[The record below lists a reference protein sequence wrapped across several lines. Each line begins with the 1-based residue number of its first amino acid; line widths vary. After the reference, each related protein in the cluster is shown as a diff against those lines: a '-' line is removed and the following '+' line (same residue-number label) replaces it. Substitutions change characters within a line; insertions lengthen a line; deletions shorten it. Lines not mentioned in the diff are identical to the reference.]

1 MDEKQVIEYVRNKLP
16 DDVTITAVA
25 EFFKVF
31 GDATPAKIKSCPSVK
46 ELFVNQ
52 KTEKD
57 VRRNYA
63 EE

>member
-31 GDATPAKIKSCPSVK
+31 GDATRAKIMSCLARLP
-46 ELFVNQ
+46 
-52 KTEKD
+52 
-57 VRRNYA
+57 R
-63 EE
+63 

>member
-31 GDATPAKIKSCPSVK
+31 GDATRAKIMSCLAVRD
-46 ELFVNQ
+46 LFVN
-52 KTEKD
+52 EI
-57 VRRNYA
+57 A
-63 EE
+63 EIVGMSV